1 MCAEKQSVTFTFSSV
16 HSALV
21 EHLRPLNLLHASAAF
36 SASLVNSTL
45 TSYVVLAK
53 PPNFS
58 RLQVLQLSP
67 DLEDTHSPC
76 SKHTTNISSFLFTSF
91 YPDVCRG
98 RQAGLELPALNFV

>member
-1 MCAEKQSVTFTFSSV
+1 MCVGKQSVTFTFSSV

-21 EHLRPLNLLHASAAF
+21 EHLRPLNPLHVSAAF
-36 SASLVNSTL
+36 SVSINSTL

-76 SKHTTNISSFLFTSF
+76 SRHTMNISSFLFTSS